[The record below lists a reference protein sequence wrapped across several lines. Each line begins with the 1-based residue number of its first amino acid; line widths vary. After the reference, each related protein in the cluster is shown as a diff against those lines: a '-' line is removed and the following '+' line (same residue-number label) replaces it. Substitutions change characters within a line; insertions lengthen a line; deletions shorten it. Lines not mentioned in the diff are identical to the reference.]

1 MGNTKEENAR
11 IAANPREEQS
21 KANKTIIIYLY
32 IYMSKYPNYD
42 IRSKHAMKLVV
53 GLFKAIER
61 GDDISSINDILDQ
74 LIAERMHGIDINNY
88 RFNLELYR
96 NSQVGISE
104 DCIVMPASKDWSKGI
119 SPIHFMIW
127 CLQEETDAYLPNSD
141 KIIFSLLMHGV
152 KVGGTRAREH
162 CYGWLKQIL
171 EDDMLD
177 NEEETIQIVTNII
190 NYLKMSETLTKKI
203 RKKQRKRP
211 KSGSNKPKRRKSK
224 RRKSKRR
231 KSKKRTRRK

>member
-1 MGNTKEENAR
+1 
-11 IAANPREEQS
+11 
-21 KANKTIIIYLY
+21 
-32 IYMSKYPNYD
+32 MSEYPNYNIMESIGNQVTS
-42 IRSKHAMKLVV
+42 IRSKNAMKLVV
-53 GLFKAIER
+53 SLFKAIEE

-96 NSQVGISE
+96 NSQVGVSE
-104 DCIVMPASKDWSKGI
+104 SCIVMPASKDWSKGI

-152 KVGGTRAREH
+152 KVAGMWEMDGTL
-162 CYGWLKQIL
+162 YGTLERIL
-171 EDDMLD
+171 ESAAGDPD
-177 NEEETIQIVTNII
+177 EIEVIENII

-211 KSGSNKPKRRKSK
+211 KSGSKKPKKK
-224 RRKSKRR
+224 
-231 KSKKRTRRK
+231 KSKKKKKKTKKKKDRKN